1 MNPQRYNSYH
11 PKKIAERFRGFL
23 PVIVDV
29 ETGGLD
35 PKTDALLEL
44 AAITIDCDQEGLF
57 RPVDS
62 IHFHIE
68 PFKNANL
75 DPKSLQITGIDPFHP
90 FRFAVTEKEMFSG
103 LFEFLKNAQRQT
115 NCSRSI
121 LVGHNA
127 WFDLSF
133 VNSAMVRNN
142 IQKSPFHKFTSIDTS
157 TIGMMMVGHTVLA
170 EALKRANIEFDS
182 NSFHSALYDATKT
195 AEFFCKALNSLPWP
209 THELP

>member
-1 MNPQRYNSYH
+1 LSQQRYNNYN
-11 PKKIAERFRGFL
+11 PKLASRFRGYL
-23 PVIVDV
+23 PVIIDV

-35 PKTDALLEL
+35 CRTDALLEL
-44 AAITIDCDQEGLF
+44 AAITIDCDEAGVF

-68 PFKNANL
+68 PFKNANF
-75 DPKSLQITGIDPFHP
+75 DPKSMEITGIDPFHP
-90 FRFAVTEKEMFSG
+90 FRLAVTEKDMLND
-103 LFEFLKNAQRQT
+103 LFGFLKNAQKQT
-115 NCSRSI
+115 NCSRSV
-121 LVGHNA
+121 LVGHNS

-133 VNSAMVRNN
+133 LNAVMARNN
-142 IQKSPFHKFTSIDTS
+142 IQKSPFHKFTSLDTS

-170 EALKRANIEFDS
+170 EALKRSNIEFDA

-209 THELP
+209 DHQ